1 MNYQVTITRADGH
14 VFNNAF
20 STIAEVRDFL
30 ALTALVLLPRETV
43 SFRVL

>member
-20 STIAEVRDFL
+20 STIDEVREFMER
-30 ALTALVLLPRETV
+30 AVLVLLPRETI
-43 SFRVL
+43 SFIVL

>member
-20 STIAEVRDFL
+20 STIDEVRDFL
-30 ALTALVLLPRETV
+30 ARAALVLLPSETV
-43 SFRVL
+43 SFIVL